1 MKFIHMADMHLG
13 ALPDAGKS
21 WAETRAKELWDTF
34 SDICE
39 ACNRERADLLL
50 IAGDLFDRQP
60 LKKEL
65 KEVAYL
71 LGKLTRT
78 QVVWMAGDSDYLR
91 EKDIYA
97 RYPWPEHVHF
107 FSGEQ
112 LDKIYFSFLDTE
124 VWGMSYAHAQI
135 SEPVYDELSPEL
147 NETYHILL
155 GHGGDEEHIPIR
167 QKMLATAGFDYV
179 ALGHQYTPKIWE
191 REKCAY
197 AGSPEPLAAGDE
209 GSHGYILGEI
219 TPEGTRLRLVPIA
232 RRTYKKLELSV
243 NASATTQSLLEELRG
258 CLAAEGMANLFTVV
272 LTGNCSPAE
281 ELDTDALL
289 AAGNILEVIDN
300 TRPEFDLAELSGE
313 HGNDLIG
320 KYIERMKRYPKEDA
334 VAGLALDYGV
344 SALLG
349 GLK

>member
-1 MKFIHMADMHLG
+1 MHLG
-13 ALPDAGKS
+13 ALPDAGKP
-21 WAETRAKELWDTF
+21 WAQTRAKELWDTF

-65 KEVAYL
+65 KQAAYL
-71 LGKLTRT
+71 LGRLNRT

-91 EKDIYA
+91 EKDLYA
-97 RYPWPEHVHF
+97 SYPWPEHVRF

-112 LDKIYFSFLDTE
+112 LDKVYFPFLDTE

-155 GHGGDEEHIPIR
+155 GHGGDENHIPIR
-167 QKMLATAGFDYV
+167 HQMLATAGFDYV
-179 ALGHQYTPKIWE
+179 ALGHLHAPQIWE

-197 AGSPEPLAAGDE
+197 AGSPEPLTPGDT

-219 TPEGTRLRLVPIA
+219 TPEGTRLRLVPVA
-232 RRTYKKLELSV
+232 RRTYKQIELCV
-243 NASATTQSLLEELRG
+243 NASSTTRVLLEELRER
-258 CLAAEGMANLFTVV
+258 LAAEGMANLFTVV
-272 LTGNCSPAE
+272 LTGDSAAVQ
-281 ELDTDALL
+281 ELDTEALL
-289 AAGNILEVIDN
+289 SAGNILEVADM
-300 TRPEFDLAELSGE
+300 TRPMFDLAELSEE
-313 HGNDLIG
+313 HANDLIG
-320 KYIERMKRYPKEDA
+320 KYIDTMKRYPEDDA
-334 VAGLALDYGV
+334 VAKKALDYGV